1 MPRPPWSRLAQHAA
15 PSVEQASPVSQLAG
29 DISRSSCVCDLER
42 GKAECEQAGHL
53 DSGWG
58 INGKTLRSLLMRNP
72 KVLGYKI
79 D

>member
-1 MPRPPWSRLAQHAA
+1 MPRPPWSRLAQL
-15 PSVEQASPVSQLAG
+15 ASLLEIFPEVL
-29 DISRSSCVCDLER
+29 VCDLESG

-72 KVLGYKI
+72 KVFGYKI

>member
-1 MPRPPWSRLAQHAA
+1 M
-15 PSVEQASPVSQLAG
+15 EQASPVSQLAG
-29 DISRSSCVCDLER
+29 DISRSSCVCDLESG
-42 GKAECEQAGHL
+42 GKTECEQAGHL
-53 DSGWG
+53 DSDWG